1 MKERNSNF
9 EILRIIAM
17 FLIIAHHFAVH
28 TNWLNGTTFIVKAF
42 QVGGKL
48 GVNLFVLISGYFLV
62 SGKFKLKKLIRL
74 VLEVIFYSVGIYLVM
89 CALGKTEFKF
99 NDLIYYCM
107 PLTNKIYWFAT
118 TYVIMYCLAP
128 FINIII
134 KNVTKKQYIC
144 LLIGLVAIQSIIPII
159 THKSYLGEVGWFIT
173 LYLIAGFIRTYDAKV
188 NKWETITTAKTTFM
202 FRVFLNIIAITTFAL
217 MVLLNTIWNIN
228 VWNMESVVCVM
239 CAISIFILFK
249 GMKPKYSQFV
259 NIISSTTFGVYLIH
273 DNKFRS
279 ILWNEWIQPYR
290 FVNEW
295 WFVFYAITIVF
306 TIFVACMTIDLCR
319 QVIEKGVKGRK
330 IGKL

>member
-74 VLEVIFYSVGIYLVM
+74 VLEVMFYSVGIYLVM
-89 CALGKTEFKF
+89 CAFGETEFKL
-99 NDLIYYCM
+99 NDFIYYCM

-118 TYVIMYCLAP
+118 TYVIMYCLTP

-144 LLIGLVAIQSIIPII
+144 LLIELITLQSIIPII

-173 LYLIAGFIRTYDAKV
+173 LYLIAGFIRTYDVKV
-188 NKWETITTAKTTFM
+188 NKWATITTATTTF
-202 FRVFLNIIAITTFAL
+202 VL
-217 MVLLNTIWNIN
+217 MVLLNSIWNIN
-228 VWNMESVVCVM
+228 VWKMESVVCVV
-239 CAISIFILFK
+239 CSISIFILFK
-249 GMKPKYSQFV
+249 EMKPKYNQFV

-273 DNKFRS
+273 DGKIKN

-295 WFVFYAITIVF
+295 WFVFYAIVIVF

-319 QVIEKGVKGRK
+319 QVIEKSVKGRK
-330 IGKL
+330 NENTKYSNNRCNS

>member
-28 TNWLNGTTFIVKAF
+28 TNWMNGTTAVVKAF

-62 SGKFKLKKLIRL
+62 SGKFKFKKLIRL
-74 VLEVIFYSVGIYLVM
+74 VLEVMFYSVGIYLLM

-118 TYVIMYCLAP
+118 IYVIMYCLAP

-144 LLIGLVAIQSIIPII
+144 LLIGLIAIQSIIPII
-159 THKSYLGEVGWFIT
+159 TCKSYLGEVGWFIT
-173 LYLIAGFIRTYDAKV
+173 LYLIAGFIRTYDVKV
-188 NKWETITTAKTTFM
+188 NKWTTITTAT
-202 FRVFLNIIAITTFAL
+202 TTFAL

-273 DNKFRS
+273 DSKFRS

-295 WFVFYAITIVF
+295 WFVFYAIAIVF
-306 TIFVACMTIDLCR
+306 TIFVVCMTIDLCR
-319 QVIEKGVKGRK
+319 QLIEKGLKKENKNDRESK
-330 IGKL
+330 RNN

>member
-17 FLIIAHHFAVH
+17 FLIIAHHFGAH
-28 TNWLNGTTFIVKAF
+28 TNWINGTTAVVKAF

-74 VLEVIFYSVGIYLVM
+74 VLEVMFYSVGIYLLM
-89 CALGKTEFKF
+89 CALGKTEFKL
-99 NDLIYYCM
+99 NELIYYCM

-128 FINIII
+128 FINSII
-134 KNVTKKQYIC
+134 KNVTKNQYIC
-144 LLIGLVAIQSIIPII
+144 LLIGLITLQSIIPII

-173 LYLIAGFIRTYDAKV
+173 LYLIAGFIRTYDVKV
-188 NKWETITTAKTTFM
+188 NKWATIITAT
-202 FRVFLNIIAITTFAL
+202 TTFAL
-217 MVLLNTIWNIN
+217 MVLLNSIWNIN
-228 VWNMESVVCVM
+228 VWKMESAICLM

-249 GMKPKYSQFV
+249 EMKPKYSQFV

-273 DNKFRS
+273 DSKFRS

-295 WFVFYAITIVF
+295 WFVFYAISIVF

-319 QVIEKGVKGRK
+319 QVIEKSIKGRK
-330 IGKL
+330 DETRNETA